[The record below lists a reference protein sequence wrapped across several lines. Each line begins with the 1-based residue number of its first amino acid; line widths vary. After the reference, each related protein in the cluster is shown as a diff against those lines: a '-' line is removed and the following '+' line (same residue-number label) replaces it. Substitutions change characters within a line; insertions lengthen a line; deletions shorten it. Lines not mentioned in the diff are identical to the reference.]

1 MSGEVSSAWRE
12 EKLGTLA
19 EIRRGASPRPIS
31 DPKWFSDIGP
41 GWVRIADV
49 TASSGKLLSTRQY
62 LSEAGASKS
71 VRIVPGELIMSICA
85 TIGVPIISGID
96 ACIHDGFVVFKRI
109 SPDLDIG
116 YLRHFLE
123 AQTPEYE
130 KLGQTGTQMNL
141 NTDIIR
147 NTPIHLPPLP
157 EQRRIA
163 EILSSVDE
171 TIQATQAVIEQT
183 RKVKESVLQR
193 LLTKG
198 IGHTRFKQTEIGE
211 IPEHWNLL
219 NLGSLLADV
228 DPAMRSGPFGSA
240 LLKEEL
246 VEDGI
251 PLLGIDNVHVERFDR
266 RFKRFVTPE
275 KYQELR
281 RYAVRTND
289 VMITIMGTVGRCCVV
304 PDDVGP
310 ALSSKHVWTL
320 TFDDARYL
328 PDLLCWQ
335 LNFAPWAL
343 QEFMKSA
350 QGGVMSAINS
360 SVLRGVRV
368 PVPPMSEQRHIHAVL
383 MSFNNTIAAE
393 EERLIAL
400 NASKAALMADLL
412 TGRRRVSTNLLLAAE

>member
-1 MSGEVSSAWRE
+1 MSGEVPDGWQTV
-12 EKLGTLA
+12 TLRDHMELVPGFA
-19 EIRRGASPRPIS
+19 FKSDDFSNDPVDRLPLIRIRDLTSQEPVVYVPRAVEARYLVRRGDFLVGMDGEFQAVRWSAADAALNQRVLKFFSSSPHLDSEFLFYRLQPELARLEQVIS
-31 DPKWFSDIGP
+31 ATTVKH
-41 GWVRIADV
+41 
-49 TASSGKLLSTRQY
+49 LSTKH
-62 LSEAGASKS
+62 LHG
-71 VRIVPGELIMSICA
+71 
-85 TIGVPIISGID
+85 
-96 ACIHDGFVVFKRI
+96 
-109 SPDLDIG
+109 
-116 YLRHFLE
+116 LE
-123 AQTPEYE
+123 IP
-130 KLGQTGTQMNL
+130 
-141 NTDIIR
+141 
-147 NTPIHLPPLP
+147 LPPLA

-163 EILSSVDE
+163 EILSSVNE
-171 TIQATQAVIEQT
+171 AIQATQAVIEQT
-183 RKVKESVLQR
+183 RKVKEGVLHR

-211 IPEHWNLL
+211 IPEHWKLL
-219 NLGSLLADV
+219 NLGSLLAEV

-246 VEDGI
+246 VEEGI
-251 PLLGIDNVHVERFDR
+251 PLLGIDNVHIERFDR
-266 RFKRFVTPE
+266 RFKRFVTPQ
-275 KYQELR
+275 KYQQLR
-281 RYAVRTND
+281 RYSVRPND

-343 QEFMKSA
+343 REFMRSA

>member
-1 MSGEVSSAWRE
+1 MSGEVPAGWRPVRLGEVARETRARNGDLKIPQDRLVGVFKNEGMTPARDRVRGENVERCKIVRPGAFAYNPMRLNIGSIARWHGSAEAIVSPDYIVFEADPARLDGGFLDHLRASQSWRKFTE
-12 EKLGTLA
+12 GAGDGGVRIRIYFDHLA
-19 EIRRGASPRPIS
+19 EFRFP
-31 DPKWFSDIGP
+31 
-41 GWVRIADV
+41 
-49 TASSGKLLSTRQY
+49 
-62 LSEAGASKS
+62 
-71 VRIVPGELIMSICA
+71 
-85 TIGVPIISGID
+85 
-96 ACIHDGFVVFKRI
+96 
-109 SPDLDIG
+109 
-116 YLRHFLE
+116 
-123 AQTPEYE
+123 
-130 KLGQTGTQMNL
+130 
-141 NTDIIR
+141 
-147 NTPIHLPPLP
+147 LPPLA
-157 EQRRIA
+157 EQRLIA
-163 EILSSVDE
+163 EILTSVDE
-171 TIQATQAVIEQT
+171 VIQATQAVIEQT

-246 VEDGI
+246 VEDGT

-266 RFKRFVTPE
+266 RFRRFVTPE

-281 RYAVRTND
+281 RYAVRAND

-335 LNFAPWAL
+335 LNHAPWAL
-343 QEFMKSA
+343 QEFMRSA

-368 PVPPMSEQRHIHAVL
+368 PVPPMDEQRHIYAAL
-383 MSFNNTIAAE
+383 LSFNNTIAAE
-393 EERLIAL
+393 EERLTAL
-400 NASKAALMADLL
+400 DASKAALMADLL
-412 TGRRRVSTNLLLAAE
+412 TGRRRVASDLPLAAE